1 MEIRIGKTARK
12 CAASDR
18 PFEHGD
24 QVTSLVRM
32 QEGELVREDYTEEGW
47 DPSRAEGALAVWTTT
62 FCDPKKAEEQP
73 PEAFSPLRQAFY
85 ESAESTERPDLAK
98 AYLAAQLLRR
108 QKAFRLLKEFD
119 APDGDIRVA
128 LFADRIGGKMVEV
141 HDPSLTWGEL
151 ESGRTAL
158 VTRLAELEQPES
170 PTEDNDD
177 ETPREEA
184 QLSVG

>member
-12 CAASDR
+12 CVITER

-24 QVTSLVRM
+24 EVTSLVRM
-32 QEGELVREDYTEEGW
+32 EQGALVREDYAEENW
-47 DPSRAEGALAVWTTT
+47 DPSRAEGALAVWATT

-73 PEAFSPLRQAFY
+73 PEAFSPLRQTFY
-85 ESAESTERPDLAK
+85 ESAESTERLDLAK

-119 APDGDIRVA
+119 EPDGDIRVA

-141 HDPSLTWGEL
+141 RDPSLTWAEL
-151 ESGRTAL
+151 ESGRAAL

-170 PTEDNDD
+170 PADNNDD
-177 ETPREEA
+177 EDAREEA
-184 QLSVG
+184 